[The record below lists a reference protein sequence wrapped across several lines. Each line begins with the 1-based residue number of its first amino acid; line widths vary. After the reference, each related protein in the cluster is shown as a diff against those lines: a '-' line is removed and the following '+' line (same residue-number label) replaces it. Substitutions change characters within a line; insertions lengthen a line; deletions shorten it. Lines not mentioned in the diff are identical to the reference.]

1 MKKILT
7 LFVCLVMVGCSN
19 GTMQHKGTE
28 KHNEFLTLNTDAYT
42 TESSWL
48 FDVTDVDQLIDHAVS
63 VVKVKVV
70 SVDDFATFDYGGMPK
85 TGVNVEIID
94 TLKGDHN
101 EISRVYFPGGKYTAE
116 DLMKANLDS
125 VQKAG
130 YDKLS
135 VTERKETIVTM
146 IPDGH
151 VDLVE
156 GATYIMVLTHT
167 DQAVKDGVFVL
178 GASGYSLFRLGAD
191 GETYLNDITKTT
203 HKITEFN

>member
-1 MKKILT
+1 MEPCNIK
-7 LFVCLVMVGCSN
+7 
-19 GTMQHKGTE
+19 E
-28 KHNEFLTLNTDAYT
+28 
-42 TESSWL
+42 
-48 FDVTDVDQLIDHAVS
+48 
-63 VVKVKVV
+63 
-70 SVDDFATFDYGGMPK
+70 
-85 TGVNVEIID
+85 
-94 TLKGDHN
+94 LK
-101 EISRVYFPGGKYTAE
+101 S
-116 DLMKANLDS
+116 
-125 VQKAG
+125 
-130 YDKLS
+130 
-135 VTERKETIVTM
+135 TM